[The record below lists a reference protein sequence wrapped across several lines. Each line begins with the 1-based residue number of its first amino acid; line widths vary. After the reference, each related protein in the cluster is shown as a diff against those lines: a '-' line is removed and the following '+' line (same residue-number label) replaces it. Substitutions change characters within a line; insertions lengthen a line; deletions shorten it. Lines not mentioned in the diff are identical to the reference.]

1 MSEHSSRDSSRDRS
15 LNKKDK
21 NDKKISKKP
30 PATSSPKVPVFI
42 QGTGFTRK
50 NYPTAFLLAAFRI
63 QDSTHVRISDPK
75 QIPAYHN
82 YK

>member
-50 NYPTAFLLAAFRI
+50 NYPTAF
-63 QDSTHVRISDPK
+63 STGSVPDPGFDPCSDFGSK
-75 QIPAYHN
+75 TNSSIPQL
-82 YK
+82 